1 MAIFGISNY
10 FIPMLNLLG
19 TFVPPLGG
27 AIIGDYFFVS
37 KGRIPKLEYVTFKTW
52 RIAPIIAYILGCASA
67 YLGGLFN
74 VGMPALQGILIAM
87 IAMPIIHNIFVKC
100 GLKDE
105 HEVAEN
111 AEYI

>member
-1 MAIFGISNY
+1 M
-10 FIPMLNLLG
+10 
-19 TFVPPLGG
+19 
-27 AIIGDYFFVS
+27 
-37 KGRIPKLEYVTFKTW
+37 EYVTFKTW

-74 VGMPALQGILIAM
+74 VGMPALQGILNRYDCHANHYIS
-87 IAMPIIHNIFVKC
+87 IFVKC